1 MLALHS
7 RVGLRW
13 IAVFEAAKGLLILLA
28 GIGLLLLLHRDVRD
42 TAEQLIRHFHLNPAN
57 RYPQIFLNAASQ
69 LTDSRLWLLALGA
82 LLYSLFR
89 FTEAVGL
96 WYQKRWAEWLGL
108 FSGSLY
114 VPIEAYELFEGVSW
128 PKVLVLAV
136 NLLIVAYLANVLVR
150 TSREQDRT
158 GSAGHSHE

>member
-1 MLALHS
+1 MRPRIPAKPIQ
-7 RVGLRW
+7 VGWHWR
-13 IAVFEAAKGLLILLA
+13 
-28 GIGLLLLLHRDVRD
+28 
-42 TAEQLIRHFHLNPAN
+42 QLW
-57 RYPQIFLNAASQ
+57 AASGVEEHW
-69 LTDSRLWLLALGA
+69 RAKPLASGTRA

-128 PKVLVLAV
+128 PKVLLLAV

-150 TSREQDRT
+150 SSRERY
-158 GSAGHSHE
+158 